1 MKGDI
6 MYWLKK
12 INLGSVA
19 VYSFILI
26 FILGLLI
33 MLPFGLISVFV
44 NSPMPNDFYPRFVF
58 PTFGT
63 IMYFIFPVIYAIIGS
78 VVNVIIALIYNL
90 ISVPLGGIKIN
101 LEKIADFDEI
111 AE

>member
-1 MKGDI
+1 
-6 MYWLKK
+6 
-12 INLGSVA
+12 
-19 VYSFILI
+19 
-26 FILGLLI
+26 
-33 MLPFGLISVFV
+33 MLPFGLINVFV
-44 NSPMPNDFYPRFVF
+44 NSLTPNEFYPRFVF
-58 PTFGT
+58 PTFGI
-63 IMYFIFPVIYAIIGS
+63 IMYFIFPVIYALIGS